1 VWPGGA
7 MGPARAHGIRRGRS
21 TGQAGAAK
29 AGGVPPDRR
38 SAARSR
44 LQQRGSD
51 RRGKAPGLCSD
62 SHATLAHVLGM
73 VPLQLVHQHEA
84 DTRRWEATHVEAQ
97 AAMTTLAEQL
107 RQADLKALT
116 QAP

>member
-1 VWPGGA
+1 
-7 MGPARAHGIRRGRS
+7 
-21 TGQAGAAK
+21 
-29 AGGVPPDRR
+29 
-38 SAARSR
+38 
-44 LQQRGSD
+44 
-51 RRGKAPGLCSD
+51 
-62 SHATLAHVLGM
+62 M

>member
-1 VWPGGA
+1 
-7 MGPARAHGIRRGRS
+7 
-21 TGQAGAAK
+21 
-29 AGGVPPDRR
+29 
-38 SAARSR
+38 
-44 LQQRGSD
+44 
-51 RRGKAPGLCSD
+51 
-62 SHATLAHVLGM
+62 M

-97 AAMTTLAEQL
+97 AAMATLAEQL